1 MTAVSPSS
9 DGLSATTALA
19 RLEPLRPMPLH
30 QVQSAMAE
38 YQAGLQALLVDTDW
52 QTFSDRGGAPKR
64 FVKRSGWRKIATWF
78 GLDLLIGDVV
88 LERDEHGQLLRARVT
103 ARAVAPNGRV
113 FEDVGA
119 CSHTE
124 RRFSKPEHDILATA
138 ATRAHNRATSDLVGM
153 GEVSSDEL
161 LEPEL
166 ATELELPEWA
176 GAASPALVS
185 AMQAKLAA
193 MIGDDD
199 RAQLLARAIG
209 ERYDGVP
216 VVVTGIVNALH
227 SMIAAA
233 QPVDET
239 KTTDDAARDAA
250 SKE

>member
-1 MTAVSPSS
+1 M
-9 DGLSATTALA
+9 SATTALA
-19 RLEPLRPMPLH
+19 RLEPLRPLPLH
-30 QVQSAMAE
+30 DVQRAMGE
-38 YQAGLQALLVDTDW
+38 YQAGLQALLAESDW
-52 QTFSDRGGAPKR
+52 QTFSDRGGSPKR

-176 GAASPALVS
+176 AAAPPALVS
-185 AMQAKLAA
+185 AMQEKLAA
-193 MIGDDD
+193 MIGDDE

-233 QPVDET
+233 QQPAAET
-239 KTTDDAARDAA
+239 STSNGAATDAA

>member
-1 MTAVSPSS
+1 MNA
-9 DGLSATTALA
+9 TALA
-19 RLEPLRPMPLH
+19 RLEPLRPLPLH
-30 QVQSAMAE
+30 QVQTAMGE
-38 YQAGLQALLVDTDW
+38 YQAGLQALLVESDW
-52 QTFSDRGGAPKR
+52 QTFGDRGGTPQR

-113 FEDVGA
+113 FEDIGA
-119 CSHTE
+119 CSASE

-153 GEVSSDEL
+153 GAVSSDEL

-176 GAASPALVS
+176 AAATPALVS
-185 AMQAKLAA
+185 AMQAKLAELVG
-193 MIGDDD
+193 GDDQ
-199 RAQLLARAIG
+199 AQLLARAIG
-209 ERYDGVP
+209 ERYGGVP
-216 VVVTGIVNALH
+216 VVVTGIVNVLH
-227 SMIAAA
+227 NLIVAAKPA
-233 QPVDET
+233 DEPQT
-239 KTTDDAARDAA
+239 NTDDAAPDAA